1 MRQRTIVCPL
11 IQNDGAYLLCK
22 MADDR
27 GVFPGQWALSVAAWS
42 LANGIEE
49 ALRREIREELGEQLL
64 LTEITPWTF
73 SDDIRTKTYADGR
86 KEEIYMIYLI
96 FDCVSANRD
105 VKINEEFQDYAW
117 VKPEDLVHYDL
128 NVATRKTLRLKGLL
142 YQRLTA
148 ITGCQIENLVVNEFP
163 IQINFAFST
172 CMTKPSR

>member
-27 GVFPGQWALSVAAWS
+27 GVFPGQWALSGGGVEP
-42 LANGIEE
+42 GERIEE

-105 VKINEEFQDYAW
+105 VKPRFYVSTSKSIIKALINMHSFEIQ
-117 VKPEDLVHYDL
+117 LS
-128 NVATRKTLRLKGLL
+128 
-142 YQRLTA
+142 
-148 ITGCQIENLVVNEFP
+148 P
-163 IQINFAFST
+163 IG
-172 CMTKPSR
+172 

>member
-1 MRQRTIVCPL
+1 
-11 IQNDGAYLLCK
+11 
-22 MADDR
+22 ADR
-27 GVFPGQWALSVAAWS
+27 NRSHWSTSKTPSYTKSVSWQHHQ
-42 LANGIEE
+42 
-49 ALRREIREELGEQLL
+49 QLL

-96 FDCVSANRD
+96 FDCVSANRE

-142 YQRLTA
+142 
-148 ITGCQIENLVVNEFP
+148 
-163 IQINFAFST
+163 
-172 CMTKPSR
+172 